1 MDFSHRIIK
10 SAETL
15 PFSDWFS
22 LDHADTY
29 TPSCLSPQHYIIS
42 TLLSLLH
49 LLFSYGYIT
58 CDFAGL
64 SPSSFYT
71 KNVTR
76 TETFSILFSV

>member
-1 MDFSHRIIK
+1 MDFSHRRK

-15 PFSDWFS
+15 PFPDLSS

-29 TPSCLSPQHYIIS
+29 TPSCLTPQRYIIS
-42 TLLSLLH
+42 TLLSVLH
-49 LLFSYGYIT
+49 LLSSYGYIT

-64 SPSSFYT
+64 STSSFHT
-71 KNVTR
+71 KNVIR